1 MTHNTADLSSSFPDQ
16 ELIEQ
21 LKLAT
26 KDLLWLSETESAIEV
41 VYWGDADNFNQDT
54 LLQQYQ
60 HPAETKKIA
69 IQEFSAFFAAA
80 TKPETWH
87 NEAEQAEVVKYQNLV
102 NLMTEN
108 LTDLKVYLL
117 GEIKIAVYI
126 LGQTQNRAIAGLTTL
141 IVAT

>member
-60 HPAETKKIA
+60 HPAETKIA

-126 LGQTQNRAIAGLTTL
+126 LGQTQNKAIAGLTTL